1 MSQAAHSVLR
11 ERVAAISAAHCTM
24 TDHGIVEV
32 VHSRAA
38 RVVMLKSSAKSTDT
52 NGRLRAEAA
61 ALALPLP
68 EARQVLDHLAA
79 AVHEIE
85 DYTPAQPASG
95 RMLRPGTPRPAHS
108 PPSSEPEARS
118 VSRALS
124 VSPEPDPEQ
133 LDLFP
138 ASPSSKPTSVQSPA
152 AQQQHERS
160 RRAR

>member
-1 MSQAAHSVLR
+1 
-11 ERVAAISAAHCTM
+11 M

-38 RVVMLKSSAKSTDT
+38 RVVMLEIERESYDT

-85 DYTPAQPASG
+85 DYTPAQPGLWSDATA
-95 RMLRPGTPRPAHS
+95 RHAAPLPTPRRHPN
-108 PPSSEPEARS
+108 R
-118 VSRALS
+118 
-124 VSPEPDPEQ
+124 
-133 LDLFP
+133 
-138 ASPSSKPTSVQSPA
+138 
-152 AQQQHERS
+152 
-160 RRAR
+160 RRAA